1 MLNYAL
7 SEGDRALS
15 TQLYYVLVMLVKGR
29 GLDVVQTTGTRE
41 GAESLRKLKELY
53 HPRIASRFVG
63 TLSLI
68 LIYQA

>member
-29 GLDVVQTTGTRE
+29 ALDVVQTTGTRE
-41 GAESLRKLKELY
+41 GAEIS
-53 HPRIASRFVG
+53 
-63 TLSLI
+63 
-68 LIYQA
+68 

>member
-29 GLDVVQTTGTRE
+29 ALDVVQNTGTRQ

-68 LIYQA
+68 LIYQV